1 VQLIEGLNVADRF
14 RLVRE
19 LGRGGMGSVWLAEHT
34 RLDALCAVKFI
45 DREGRNNWE
54 VRRRFHH
61 EAKAAA
67 QLRSPHV
74 VQILDHGEWES
85 IPYIAME
92 YLEGEDLAHRLH
104 RVGRLSWGETCR
116 IASQVA
122 RALGKAHAAGIV
134 HRDVKPENIF
144 LVRDDDSE
152 IAKVLDF
159 GIAQHAT
166 SEPNGSN
173 RSILGT
179 PFYMSPEQASGSARL
194 DHRSDLFSLAV
205 IVYQCLTGELPFIGN
220 GVMDVFAQ
228 ILRASL
234 PVPSQK
240 AADLPPTFDAWW
252 ARAAARD
259 VSSRYQT
266 AKEFAEALNVSLRI
280 SEVLEI
286 ASLMPRAEIGSS
298 GRISLVAGSLSSL
311 ASHAQFASGPTLAI
325 HTTLDE
331 SYSRTFEPESP
342 FRKRRLPLFASI
354 GAAAILA
361 VGLLFA
367 RGESAAP
374 RVIEPRNATHAAA
387 ATSDTAAPVSAT
399 APNLPPPLAAAPVV
413 ERAAAKLPSSSVT
426 PSSRVR
432 ATAKGDGPRST
443 TQRHARPAKPAAVVR
458 TADDFGI

>member
-1 VQLIEGLNVADRF
+1 VQLTEGLNVADRF

-74 VQILDHGEWES
+74 VQILDHGEWEN

-116 IASQVA
+116 IASHVA
-122 RALGKAHAAGIV
+122 RALSKAHAAGIV

-159 GIAQHAT
+159 GIAQHT
-166 SEPNGSN
+166 TNTESTLS

-179 PFYMSPEQASGSARL
+179 PFYMSPEQATGAPRI

-205 IVYQCLTGELPFIGN
+205 IVYQCLTGQLPFVGGDIKQ
-220 GVMDVFAQ
+220 VFTQ
-228 ILRASL
+228 ILHAAL
-234 PVPSQK
+234 PVPSDK
-240 AADLPPTFDAWW
+240 AVDLPPSFDAWW
-252 ARAAARD
+252 ARAASRD
-259 VSSRYQT
+259 VSQRYQT

-280 SEVLEI
+280 SEVLEVS
-286 ASLMPRAEIGSS
+286 SLMPRAEVGSTS
-298 GRISLVAGSLSSL
+298 RINIVAGSLNAL
-311 ASHAQFASGPTLAI
+311 GPQMSGPTLAI
-325 HTTLDE
+325 HETLDE
-331 SYSRTFEPESP
+331 SYSRTFDPEPL
-342 FRKRRLPLFASI
+342 FRKRKPQLVLGI
-354 GAAAILA
+354 AAAGILA
-361 VGLLFA
+361 VALLLA
-367 RGESAAP
+367 RAREPSAATGSAAMTT
-374 RVIEPRNATHAAA
+374 ATV
-387 ATSDTAAPVSAT
+387 APAWPEV
-399 APNLPPPLAAAPVV
+399 PPPLPPAAALPV
-413 ERAAAKLPSSSVT
+413 PSPAPVLAHALGT
-426 PSSRVR
+426 PQRGDSKAGARVR
-432 ATAKGDGPRST
+432 SAPKPVPHRTAKPTKST
-443 TQRHARPAKPAAVVR
+443 TR
-458 TADDFGI
+458 TPDDFGI

>member
-1 VQLIEGLNVADRF
+1 VQLTEGLNVADRF

-116 IASQVA
+116 IASHVA

-166 SEPNGSN
+166 SEPNSAS

-179 PFYMSPEQASGSARL
+179 PFYMSPEQASGAMRV

-205 IVYQCLTGELPFIGN
+205 IVYQCLTGELPFVGD
-220 GVMDVFAQ
+220 DVKAVFTQ
-228 ILRASL
+228 ILQAPV
-234 PVPSQK
+234 PVPSLK
-240 AADLPPTFDAWW
+240 AADLPPSFDAWW
-252 ARAAARD
+252 VRAISRD
-259 VSSRYQT
+259 VSDRYQT
-266 AKEFAEALNVSLRI
+266 AKEFAEALTVSLRI
-280 SEVLEI
+280 SEILEVS
-286 ASLMPRAEIGSS
+286 SLIPRAEVGST
-298 GRISLVAGSLSSL
+298 GRLSIVAGSLSALSN
-311 ASHAQFASGPTLAI
+311 AQISAGETLAI
-325 HTTLDE
+325 HATPTLNE
-331 SYSRTFEPESP
+331 SYSRTFEPEP
-342 FRKRRLPLFASI
+342 MFRKPRLRLFAGL
-354 GAAAILA
+354 GAATALVLA
-361 VGLLFA
+361 LAFA
-367 RGESAAP
+367 RGGDNGPAAKETPSAVATAPAWAEPPGAVSAAP
-374 RVIEPRNATHAAA
+374 APAGPRPTPTPTLDRAETKVS
-387 ATSDTAAPVSAT
+387 TSTRTRPLPRAAPRRSSK
-399 APNLPPPLAAAPVV
+399 P
-413 ERAAAKLPSSSVT
+413 AKAV
-426 PSSRVR
+426 
-432 ATAKGDGPRST
+432 A
-443 TQRHARPAKPAAVVR
+443 ARPS
-458 TADDFGI
+458 DDFGI

>member
-1 VQLIEGLNVADRF
+1 
-14 RLVRE
+14 
-19 LGRGGMGSVWLAEHT
+19 MGSVWLAEHT

-74 VQILDHGEWES
+74 VQILDHGEWEN

-116 IASQVA
+116 IASHVA

-166 SEPNGSN
+166 SEPNGGN

-179 PFYMSPEQASGSARL
+179 PFYMSPEQVSGTVRV
-194 DHRSDLFSLAV
+194 DHRSDLFSLAI
-205 IVYQCLTGELPFIGN
+205 IVYQCLTGELPFVGEAVN
-220 GVMDVFAQ
+220 DVFLQ
-228 ILRASL
+228 ILHA
-234 PVPSQK
+234 PMPIPSEK
-240 AADLPPTFDAWW
+240 AEDLPPTFDAWW
-252 ARAAARD
+252 TRAIARD
-259 VSSRYQT
+259 VSHRYQT
-266 AKEFAEALNVSLRI
+266 AKEFAEALNLSLRI

-286 ASLMPRAEIGSS
+286 ASLLPRGGLTST
-298 GRISLVAGSLSSL
+298 GRISILAGSLNALGS
-311 ASHAQFASGPTLAI
+311 AQISSGPTLAI

-331 SYSRTFEPESP
+331 SYSRTFEPEP
-342 FRKRRLPLFASI
+342 MFRRRRLPLYAGL
-354 GAAAILA
+354 GAAAALIAALVMSRGSGPPAMATAEPTPTAHLA
-361 VGLLFA
+361 AATNGAAPLPA
-367 RGESAAP
+367 QPTSAAP
-374 RVIEPRNATHAAA
+374 SASVLAELIETK
-387 ATSDTAAPVSAT
+387 VSGSARGRP
-399 APNLPPPLAAAPVV
+399 A
-413 ERAAAKLPSSSVT
+413 S
-426 PSSRVR
+426 
-432 ATAKGDGPRST
+432 RST
-443 TQRHARPAKPAAVVR
+443 EGTRSAPHRSPKPAKPTAIAR
-458 TADDFGI
+458 TADEFGI

>member
-1 VQLIEGLNVADRF
+1 
-14 RLVRE
+14 
-19 LGRGGMGSVWLAEHT
+19 MGSVWLAEHT

-74 VQILDHGEWES
+74 VQILDHGEWEN

-116 IASQVA
+116 IASHVA

-166 SEPNGSN
+166 SEPNAAS

-179 PFYMSPEQASGSARL
+179 PFYMSPEQASGAPRV

-205 IVYQCLTGELPFIGN
+205 IVYQCLTGELPFQGE
-220 GVMDVFAQ
+220 DVKEVFSQ
-228 ILRASL
+228 ILGGAA
-234 PVPSQK
+234 PVPSVK
-240 AADLPPTFDAWW
+240 AADLPPSFDLWW
-252 ARAAARD
+252 ARASARD
-259 VSSRYQT
+259 VSQRYQT
-266 AKEFAEALNVSLRI
+266 AKEFAEALNLSLRI

-286 ASLMPRAEIGSS
+286 ASLLPRADLSS
-298 GRISLVAGSLSSL
+298 AGRISILSGSLSAL
-311 ASHAQFASGPTLAI
+311 GAAQSGPTLAI
-325 HTTLDE
+325 PTTLDE
-331 SYSRTFEPESP
+331 SYSRTFEPEP
-342 FRKRRLPLFASI
+342 MFRKPRLRLFLGI
-354 GAAAILA
+354 GAAAAMVAALVLSRGGGSTAPSEPASVA
-361 VGLLFA
+361 VAAVATTYVAPTLPDPPVA
-367 RGESAAP
+367 APSPIAPAP
-374 RVIEPRNATHAAA
+374 RVETKMSG
-387 ATSDTAAPVSAT
+387 TS
-399 APNLPPPLAAAPVV
+399 
-413 ERAAAKLPSSSVT
+413 RGR
-426 PSSRVR
+426 PSSRGTDGARAAPHRTAKPVK
-432 ATAKGDGPRST
+432 ATAV
-443 TQRHARPAKPAAVVR
+443 AR

>member
-1 VQLIEGLNVADRF
+1 VQLTEGLNVADRF

-45 DREGRNNWE
+45 ESEGRNNWE

-104 RVGRLSWGETCR
+104 RVGRLSWGETCH

-144 LVRDDDSE
+144 LVRDDDNE

-166 SEPNGSN
+166 SEANGSS

-179 PFYMSPEQASGSARL
+179 PFYMSPEQVSGASRL

-205 IVYQCLTGELPFIGN
+205 IVYQCLTGELPFAGD
-220 GVMDVFAQ
+220 GMKDVFSLILQAQ
-228 ILRASL
+228 L

-240 AADLPPTFDAWW
+240 AVDLPPTFDAWW
-252 ARAAARD
+252 VRACARD
-259 VSSRYQT
+259 ASQRYQT
-266 AKEFAEALNVSLRI
+266 AKEFAEALNLSLRI

-286 ASLMPRAEIGSS
+286 ASLMPRAEIGSA
-298 GRISLVAGSLSSL
+298 GRISLVSGALSSLSSNP
-311 ASHAQFASGPTLAI
+311 QIASGPTLAI
-325 HTTLDE
+325 HHTLEE
-331 SYSRTFEPESP
+331 SYSRTFEPDP
-342 FRKRRLPLFASI
+342 VFRKRRLPLVLGI
-354 GAAAILA
+354 GAAAALA
-361 VGLLFA
+361 IALVFT
-367 RGESAAP
+367 RSEPAP
-374 RVIEPRNATHAAA
+374 APTAAAA
-387 ATSDTAAPVSAT
+387 ATSHIAAPPPELPASVPSAT
-399 APNLPPPLAAAPVV
+399 PPAPEHVDSKVNLP
-413 ERAAAKLPSSSVT
+413 
-426 PSSRVR
+426 SRVR
-432 ATAKGDGPRST
+432 PAPRSGDGPRST
-443 TQRHARPAKPAAVVR
+443 PHRTAKPSKPAAVVR

>member
-1 VQLIEGLNVADRF
+1 MQLTEGLNVADRF

-74 VQILDHGEWES
+74 VQILDHGEWEN

-116 IASQVA
+116 IASHVA

-159 GIAQHAT
+159 GIAQHAA
-166 SEPNGSN
+166 SESNSGS

-179 PFYMSPEQASGSARL
+179 PFYMSPEQASGAMRV

-205 IVYQCLTGELPFIGN
+205 IVYQCLTGELPFAGS
-220 GVMDVFAQ
+220 DVKAVFTQ
-228 ILRASL
+228 ILQA
-234 PVPSQK
+234 PVPIPSMK
-240 AADLPPTFDAWW
+240 AVDLPPSFDAWW
-252 ARAAARD
+252 ARASSRE
-259 VSSRYQT
+259 VSDRYQT
-266 AKEFAEALNVSLRI
+266 AKEFAEALTVSLRI
-280 SEVLEI
+280 SEILEVS
-286 ASLMPRAEIGSS
+286 SLIPRAEVGST
-298 GRISLVAGSLSSL
+298 GRISIVAGSLSAL
-311 ASHAQFASGPTLAI
+311 ANAQMSAVDTLAI
-325 HTTLDE
+325 HATLE
-331 SYSRTFEPESP
+331 EPYTRTFEPDP
-342 FRKRRLPLFASI
+342 MFRKPRLRLFAGL
-354 GAAAILA
+354 GAATALVLA
-361 VGLLFA
+361 LAFS
-367 RGESAAP
+367 RGGDSAPAAKETSSAAATAPAWPEPPVAMSAAP
-374 RVIEPRNATHAAA
+374 PPQAARPTPTPTFERVDTKVSTSTRSRPVPRAAPRRSSKPAKAAA
-387 ATSDTAAPVSAT
+387 A
-399 APNLPPPLAAAPVV
+399 
-413 ERAAAKLPSSSVT
+413 RPS
-426 PSSRVR
+426 
-432 ATAKGDGPRST
+432 
-443 TQRHARPAKPAAVVR
+443 
-458 TADDFGI
+458 DDFGI

>member
-1 VQLIEGLNVADRF
+1 VQLTEGLNVADRF

-74 VQILDHGEWES
+74 VQILDHGEWED

-116 IASQVA
+116 IASHVA

-144 LVRDDDSE
+144 LVRDDDNE

-166 SEPNGSN
+166 SEPNGAG

-179 PFYMSPEQASGSARL
+179 PFYMSPEQASGTTRV
-194 DHRSDLFSLAV
+194 DHRSDLFSLSV
-205 IVYQCLTGELPFIGN
+205 IVYQCLTGELPFVGEA
-220 GVMDVFAQ
+220 VQDVLLQ
-228 ILRASL
+228 ILQA
-234 PVPSQK
+234 PVPIPSLK

-252 ARAAARD
+252 ARASARD
-259 VSSRYQT
+259 VSHRYQT

-280 SEVLEI
+280 SEILETS
-286 ASLMPRAEIGSS
+286 SLLPHAEMSSS
-298 GRISLVAGSLSSL
+298 GRISLVSGSLNAFGS
-311 ASHAQFASGPTLAI
+311 AQIASGPTLAI
-325 HTTLDE
+325 HTTLDQP
-331 SYSRTFEPESP
+331 YTRTFEPEP
-342 FRKRRLPLFASI
+342 AFRRRRLRLFAGI
-354 GAAAILA
+354 GAAATVVAALVFSRGTDPAPAAHELA
-361 VGLLFA
+361 HAV
-367 RGESAAP
+367 
-374 RVIEPRNATHAAA
+374 VAAA
-387 ATSDTAAPVSAT
+387 ATSNASPAQPETPMAPSAT
-399 APNLPPPLAAAPVV
+399 PPPS
-413 ERAAAKLPSSSVT
+413 ERIDAHVSG
-426 PSSRVR
+426 SSRGRSSKGVDGAR
-432 ATAKGDGPRST
+432 TTPHRTAKPL
-443 TQRHARPAKPAAVVR
+443 KPAAVAR
-458 TADDFGI
+458 IADDFGI

>member
-1 VQLIEGLNVADRF
+1 L
-14 RLVRE
+14 
-19 LGRGGMGSVWLAEHT
+19 
-34 RLDALCAVKFI
+34 KFI
-45 DREGRNNWE
+45 DREGRNNWD

-116 IASQVA
+116 IASHVA

-144 LVRDDDSE
+144 LVRDDDNE

-166 SEPNGSN
+166 SEPNGAG

-179 PFYMSPEQASGSARL
+179 PFYMSPEQASGTTRV

-205 IVYQCLTGELPFIGN
+205 IVYQCLTGELPFVGE
-220 GVMDVFAQ
+220 GVQDVFSQ
-228 ILRASL
+228 ILQG
-234 PVPSQK
+234 PVPIPSQK

-252 ARAAARD
+252 ARASARD
-259 VSSRYQT
+259 VSQRYQT
-266 AKEFAEALNVSLRI
+266 AKEFAEALNLSLRI

-286 ASLMPRAEIGSS
+286 ASLMPRAEISS
-298 GRISLVAGSLSSL
+298 AGRISIVAGSLSALGSPQI
-311 ASHAQFASGPTLAI
+311 SGGPTLAI
-325 HTTLDE
+325 HNTLDE
-331 SYSRTFEPESP
+331 SFPDVRTRAHLPQASASALRGHRRSR
-342 FRKRRLPLFASI
+342 RRRSSADL
-354 GAAAILA
+354 LA
-361 VGLLFA
+361 RWRAG
-367 RGESAAP
+367 RGHDRTGHRRYRRNDQPVPRPAGISGRALGRAAP
-374 RVIEPRNATHAAA
+374 RGTDRFQGEQFLPRAPIFQEP
-387 ATSDTAAPVSAT
+387 
-399 APNLPPPLAAAPVV
+399 
-413 ERAAAKLPSSSVT
+413 
-426 PSSRVR
+426 
-432 ATAKGDGPRST
+432 
-443 TQRHARPAKPAAVVR
+443 
-458 TADDFGI
+458 